1 MADRKTLLDGDVEN
15 LISEISVISVNS
27 AFSAFSV
34 TVVGQATLTTDYD
47 AVLAANWHRCR
58 LLFVSASPLA

>member
-15 LISEISVISVNS
+15 LISEISVISVIS
-27 AFSAFSV
+27 A

-47 AVLAANWHRCR
+47 AVLAANWH
-58 LLFVSASPLA
+58 